1 MEVKIEWGLLKMSK
15 KRREKKETPFGE
27 QNYFSKDLGTNATE
41 QVFLWRNHL
50 LYNTDEVHVSRM
62 KYPLYLGLLRR
73 VSINMA
79 YGWLA
84 II

>member
-41 QVFLWRNHL
+41 QVFL
-50 LYNTDEVHVSRM
+50 
-62 KYPLYLGLLRR
+62 
-73 VSINMA
+73 
-79 YGWLA
+79 
-84 II
+84 